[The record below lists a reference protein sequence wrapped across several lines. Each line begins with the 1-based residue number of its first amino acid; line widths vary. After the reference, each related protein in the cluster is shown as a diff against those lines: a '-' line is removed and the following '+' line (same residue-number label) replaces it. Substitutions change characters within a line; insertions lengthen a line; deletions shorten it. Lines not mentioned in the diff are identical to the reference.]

1 MATEDIIQKII
12 LTHPEITRAEILEAL
27 EIEKSKTGGWI
38 SDETLLRL
46 IATKH
51 GVKVPQTKNHNC
63 NLSIG
68 QLIPILNDVTVVGR
82 IVAVYPVRSF
92 EGKQPGKYSSV
103 LIVDKDCL
111 LRVMIWNEKTRLIES
126 GELKTGQIVR
136 FSHAYTREDR
146 GGKTELHL
154 GAKSLVEINVQNADE
169 ESYPF
174 IDRFST
180 KCDGITKPQESIHLV
195 GVVRDV
201 FPASTFTRQDQ
212 SNGKVLKFLI
222 GDDTGQVT
230 AVAWNE
236 KADELEPLLKKGSS
250 VILVNAKTK
259 LSSNSVLEVHVD
271 GATYIDFCTSHI
283 Q

>member
-1 MATEDIIQKII
+1 MATEDIIQEII

-51 GVKVPQTKNHNC
+51 GVKVPQTKNHNS

-103 LIVDKDCL
+103 LIVDKDSL

-136 FSHAYTREDR
+136 FSHAYTRENR
-146 GGKTELHL
+146 EGKTELHL

-180 KCDGITKPQESIHLV
+180 KCAGITKPQESIHLV

-236 KADELEPLLKKGSS
+236 KADELEPLLKKGTS

-271 GATYIDFCTSHI
+271 GATYIDFSTSHM
-283 Q
+283 

>member
-1 MATEDIIQKII
+1 MATEDIIKKII

-103 LIVDKDCL
+103 LIVDKDSL

-126 GELKTGQIVR
+126 GELKTGQIAR
-136 FSHAYTREDR
+136 FSHAYTRENR
-146 GGKTELHL
+146 EGKTELHL

-180 KCDGITKPQESIHLV
+180 KCAGITKPQESIHLV

-236 KADELEPLLKKGSS
+236 KADELEPLLKKGTS

-271 GATYIDFCTSHI
+271 GATYIDFSTSHM
-283 Q
+283 